1 VEIYT
6 IGFTRK
12 TAQEFFE
19 RIAVSGA
26 RSLTDVRRHP
36 ETQLSGFAKG
46 RDLAYLL
53 SHLSNVSYRREMLLA
68 PSDSLL
74 AAYRSKALDWK
85 AYEEGYVCELAERKV
100 ESVLSRADYDRTV
113 LLCSEATSEKCHRRV
128 AVDYLARHWGP
139 IVRVD
144 L

>member
-19 RIAVSGA
+19 RIAASGA
-26 RSLTDVRRHP
+26 RSLTDIRRHP
-36 ETQLSGFAKG
+36 DTQLSGFAKG

-53 SHLSNVSYRREMLLA
+53 PKLSDVSYRSEVLLA
-68 PSDSLL
+68 PSESLL
-74 AAYRSKALDWK
+74 AAYRSKLLDWK
-85 AYEEGYVCELAERKV
+85 EYEQGYASELAERRV
-100 ESVLSRADYDRTV
+100 ETVLSRSDFDRTL
-113 LLCSEATSEKCHRRV
+113 LLCSEATSEKCHRRL
-128 AVDYLARHWGP
+128 AVNYLTRHWGP
-139 IVRVD
+139 ISRID